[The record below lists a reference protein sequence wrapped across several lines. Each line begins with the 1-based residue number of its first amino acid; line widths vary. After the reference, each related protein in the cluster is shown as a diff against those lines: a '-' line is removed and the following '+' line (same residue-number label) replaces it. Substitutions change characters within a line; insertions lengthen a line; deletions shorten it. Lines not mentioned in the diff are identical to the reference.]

1 MSSNDAVSPRPASSL
16 APVRPEFRWGT
27 ATAAFQIEGDGA
39 GRGESIWDEMCR
51 QPGRIADGSNGQV
64 ACDHVHR
71 YAEDVAL
78 MTGLG
83 VNAYR
88 FSISWPR
95 VQPGGRGPLAE
106 AGVGFYDRLVDELL
120 GAGIEPWATLY
131 HWDLPL
137 ELAGAAG
144 GWTNR
149 DVVERFTEYALAI
162 HSALG
167 DRIQHWLTLNEP
179 WCSSWLGY
187 GSGDHAPGGRD

>member
-95 VQPGGRGPLAE
+95 VR
-106 AGVGFYDRLVDELL
+106 
-120 GAGIEPWATLY
+120 
-131 HWDLPL
+131 
-137 ELAGAAG
+137 AGAARWPKP
-144 GWTNR
+144 GWAST
-149 DVVERFTEYALAI
+149 TGW
-162 HSALG
+162 S
-167 DRIQHWLTLNEP
+167 T
-179 WCSSWLGY
+179 SS
-187 GSGDHAPGGRD
+187 SAPGSSPGRPSTTGICPSNWPARPAAGPTGTWSNASPSTP